1 MQTYTGQWGDNKY
14 EANLCTDYS
23 VNKVFG
29 YELCSPDLMDR
40 KHYCCLL
47 ANNVRYL
54 PYRNPLVE
62 VTGKT
67 NHSYMSDG
75 NFWILM
81 WKIITLFF
89 ASKHLTSNFFLRNE
103 TLNSSFQA
111 NFEKKASSH
120 VSTNSVQI
128 NWLPTNEVSS
138 ENKLCNKYRFIKI
151 GNTSLDFTSAQICR
165 FGMTF
170 YNFAC

>member
-1 MQTYTGQWGDNKY
+1 
-14 EANLCTDYS
+14 
-23 VNKVFG
+23 
-29 YELCSPDLMDR
+29 
-40 KHYCCLL
+40 
-47 ANNVRYL
+47 
-54 PYRNPLVE
+54 
-62 VTGKT
+62 
-67 NHSYMSDG
+67 
-75 NFWILM
+75 
-81 WKIITLFF
+81 
-89 ASKHLTSNFFLRNE
+89 LRNE